1 MKRLIV
7 LGVTGSV
14 GRRTLELAEHF
25 PDEFRVEGMA
35 ARGSNPELLV
45 ELCRR
50 HRPRAL
56 ALADASVIDTVAR
69 ALGSPC
75 PELLAGPAGIV
86 TLAGE
91 VEADVVLSAIV
102 GGAGLLPTMAAIKS
116 GKSIAL
122 FLNFSSHG
130 PENLPNHTQCRY
142 LICISHQPLRIR
154 WRLAIC
160 RVL

>member
-1 MKRLIV
+1 MKRLTV

-14 GRRTLELAEHF
+14 GRRALELAEHF

-35 ARGSNPELLV
+35 ARGSNPELLA

-56 ALADASVIDTVAR
+56 AVADAGALDAVAR
-69 ALGSPC
+69 ALGSPR

-91 VEADVVLSAIV
+91 VEADVLLSAIV

-122 FLNFSSHG
+122 ANKETLVMAG
-130 PENLPNHTQCRY
+130 
-142 LICISHQPLRIR
+142 
-154 WRLAIC
+154 AIVTAAS
-160 RVL
+160 RRGT

>member
-25 PDEFRVEGMA
+25 PDDFRVEGMA
-35 ARGSNPELLV
+35 ARGSDPELLA

-56 ALADASVIDTVAR
+56 ALADASAIDVVAR
-69 ALGSPC
+69 ALGSPR
-75 PELLAGPAGIV
+75 PELLAGAAGIV

-91 VEADVVLSAIV
+91 VDADVGALRHRGRGRVSCRPWPRSRAASASRS
-102 GGAGLLPTMAAIKS
+102 PTRK
-116 GKSIAL
+116 
-122 FLNFSSHG
+122 
-130 PENLPNHTQCRY
+130 
-142 LICISHQPLRIR
+142 R
-154 WRLAIC
+154 W
-160 RVL
+160 